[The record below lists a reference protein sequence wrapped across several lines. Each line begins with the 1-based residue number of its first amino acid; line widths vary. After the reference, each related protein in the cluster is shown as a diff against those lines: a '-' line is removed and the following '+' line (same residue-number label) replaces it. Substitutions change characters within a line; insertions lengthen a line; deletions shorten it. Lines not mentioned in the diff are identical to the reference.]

1 MLRDDTYVLLEALPL
16 QLTTLIV
23 VKKRPEGSRAE
34 SLRAWPRISLP
45 LHNEGRTIVPPTV
58 PCLPMLSA
66 FSPAWFQRKDKIVAP
81 GMCSRPVT
89 SSGPTPNTT
98 PSFSA
103 FGATTQLSPRTSA
116 LSTPAH
122 IAQYVEDL
130 VSPSLD
136 RYGSGATVGRL
147 SPRVQAS
154 HNVEDLALTSH
165 ASAHHLLGC
174 RPSTPMHGGPSW
186 QFELRDAGSRD
197 MNCMLLC
204 IIAALD
210 LHNHLGQRETPQSL
224 RCQIA
229 DHVQSFDGS
238 QRLEFMQQFHED
250 IPTTRLMKMEK
261 FMLRPSHC
269 CLLSFITML
278 MLTGVFSVTNQ
289 KYLVLILSCC
299 WSNLRVQ
306 IESRLRR
313 GRRLPVSETKCNR
326 DHIGLGVFLHDAN
339 EYTHS
344 TLHSGCMV

>member
-1 MLRDDTYVLLEALPL
+1 
-16 QLTTLIV
+16 
-23 VKKRPEGSRAE
+23 
-34 SLRAWPRISLP
+34 
-45 LHNEGRTIVPPTV
+45 
-58 PCLPMLSA
+58 
-66 FSPAWFQRKDKIVAP
+66 
-81 GMCSRPVT
+81 MCSRPVT

-98 PSFSA
+98 PSPST

-174 RPSTPMHGGPSW
+174 RPSTPMHGEPSW
-186 QFELRDAGSRD
+186 QF
-197 MNCMLLC
+197 
-204 IIAALD
+204 
-210 LHNHLGQRETPQSL
+210 
-224 RCQIA
+224 A
-229 DHVQSFDGS
+229 D
-238 QRLEFMQQFHED
+238 
-250 IPTTRLMKMEK
+250 
-261 FMLRPSHC
+261 
-269 CLLSFITML
+269 
-278 MLTGVFSVTNQ
+278 
-289 KYLVLILSCC
+289 
-299 WSNLRVQ
+299 W
-306 IESRLRR
+306 